1 MALTR
6 LEIDFFVFL
15 VALCELTALIKMK
28 GRVIPMT
35 VTVMSMFMLGLLGGC
50 DGGSTAGSSG
60 KQEQKGF
67 DGTIIALGDSLTA
80 GYGVKE
86 KESYPAR
93 LERRLHEAGY
103 CWRVINAGISGETSG
118 ETLSRIDRVLE
129 HGPDIVILEIGVVDG
144 FQGIDP
150 RLIEKNIEETVR
162 ILEAQNVTVILA
174 GMRMLASRGHVYDEA
189 FAAIYPATARRH
201 GLILIPFFLE
211 GVAGE
216 PSLIKG
222 DGIHPVAK
230 GYRIV
235 TETVYPYL
243 LQAIAG
249 KKRD

>member
-1 MALTR
+1 
-6 LEIDFFVFL
+6 
-15 VALCELTALIKMK
+15 MK
-28 GRVIPMT
+28 GRVIRMAI
-35 VTVMSMFMLGLLGGC
+35 TVMSMLGLLGGC
-50 DGGSTAGSSG
+50 AGGSEAGSSG
-60 KQEQKGF
+60 KEEQKAF

-103 CWRVINAGISGETSG
+103 RWRVINAGVSGETSS
-118 ETLSRIDRVLE
+118 ETLSRINRVLILR
-129 HGPDIVILEIGVVDG
+129 PDIVILEIGVVDG

-162 ILEAQNVTVILA
+162 ILEAQNVTVVLA
-174 GMRMLASRGHVYDEA
+174 GMRMLANPGYDYAEA
-189 FAAIYPATARRH
+189 FAAIYPAIARKH

-216 PSLIKG
+216 SSLNKG

-235 TETVYPYL
+235 TEMVYPFL
-243 LQAIAG
+243 LQAIAR

>member
-1 MALTR
+1 
-6 LEIDFFVFL
+6 
-15 VALCELTALIKMK
+15 MK
-28 GRVIPMT
+28 GRVIRMAIM
-35 VTVMSMFMLGLLGGC
+35 VMSMLGLLGGC
-50 DGGSTAGSSG
+50 DGGSAAGSSG
-60 KQEQKGF
+60 REEQKGF

-103 CWRVINAGISGETSG
+103 RWRVINAGISGERSG
-118 ETLSRIDRVLE
+118 ETLSRINRVLE
-129 HGPDIVILEIGVVDG
+129 LRPDIVILEIGVNDG

-162 ILEAQNVTVILA
+162 VLKEKNVTVILA
-174 GMRMLASRGHVYDEA
+174 GMRMLANQGHDYEEA
-189 FAAIYPATARRH
+189 FAAIYPVIARKQ
-201 GLILIPFFLE
+201 GLILVPFFLE
-211 GVAGE
+211 GVAGD
-216 PSLIKG
+216 PSLNKG

-243 LQAIAG
+243 LQAIAR

>member
-1 MALTR
+1 MA
-6 LEIDFFVFL
+6 
-15 VALCELTALIKMK
+15 
-28 GRVIPMT
+28 
-35 VTVMSMFMLGLLGGC
+35 VTVMSILMLGLFGLC
-50 DGGSTAGSSG
+50 AGESAAEAAE
-60 KQEQKGF
+60 KKEQKGF

-93 LERRLHEAGY
+93 LERRLHETGY
-103 CWRVINAGISGETSG
+103 RWRVINAGISGETSG
-118 ETLSRIDRVLE
+118 ETLTRLDRVLE
-129 HGPDIVILEIGVVDG
+129 LSPDIVILEIGVNDG

-150 RLIEKNIEETVR
+150 LLIEKNIEETVR
-162 ILEAQNVTVILA
+162 ILKAQNVMVILA
-174 GMRMLASRGHVYDEA
+174 GMRMLANRSHDYDEA
-189 FAAIYPATARRH
+189 FAAIYPAVARKH

-216 PSLIKG
+216 PSLNKG

-243 LQAIAG
+243 LEAFTQ
-249 KKRD
+249 KKGA

>member
-15 VALCELTALIKMK
+15 VALCELTAFIKMK
-28 GRVIPMT
+28 GRVIRMAI
-35 VTVMSMFMLGLLGGC
+35 TVMAILGLLGGC
-50 DGGSTAGSSG
+50 DEESAAGSSG

-103 CWRVINAGISGETSG
+103 RWRVINTGISGETSG

-129 HGPDIVILEIGVVDG
+129 LGPDIVILEIGVNDG

-162 ILEAQNVTVILA
+162 ILEAQNVTVVLA
-174 GMRMLASRGHVYDEA
+174 GMRMLASRGHDYDEA
-189 FAAIYPATARRH
+189 FAAIYPAIARKH

-216 PSLIKG
+216 TSLNKG

-243 LQAIAG
+243 LQAIAS